1 MSKGT
6 VVAGVLKP
14 TGPRF
19 PTKAV
24 KETEP
29 RRLVGS
35 ISVAHPPRASY
46 PVAGLNH
53 AI

>member
-24 KETEP
+24 KKTEP
-29 RRLVGS
+29 RLVGS